1 MALGVLGVDRGVQH
15 SLEVVLVATDITPNG
30 TTGTLVEQCFMD
42 PMVNC
47 SLADLNVL
55 AHNSARLCQ
64 RYTTMMTAYHYVRTN
79 AAGLPAPTYYHSPYV
94 TSYVFMAAG
103 SYNIAVSTNKNT
115 TGLVSG
121 SMYVGTMSI
130 DGTVL
135 CTFGISGTTAIV
147 PWKLTGNAR
156 WILLRAQVV
165 SQKVD
170 QFIANDYWVG
180 YRKVV

>member
-1 MALGVLGVDRGVQH
+1 M
-15 SLEVVLVATDITPNG
+15 ATDLTPNG

-42 PMVNC
+42 PMENC

-64 RYTTMMTAYHYVRTN
+64 RYTTMMTAYHYVHTS
-79 AAGLPAPTYYHSPYV
+79 AASPPYHHSPYV

-135 CTFGISGTTAIV
+135 CTFGTSGTTAIV
-147 PWKLTGNAR
+147 PWTLTGGAR
-156 WILLRAQVV
+156 WILVQAQVV

-170 QFIANDYWVG
+170 QTLANDYWVG